1 MEQEQIKAL
10 LDRFFRGETSEEEEA
25 QLREHLSDPA
35 LSNLFQAE
43 KDYLSVKASTV
54 PEPSGDFFT
63 NLEAVTRT
71 EKKIYRLSP
80 ALRYGISIAAGA
92 ALLIGSY
99 LIFDN
104 MRPRDWTDTYDD
116 PELAMAEVRSI
127 LTMVSGNMK
136 AGTEP
141 LGSMRSLSIA
151 PSAMKDLGRL
161 NDAVDNNLGR
171 LRYLNNLENTPK
183 TTGNDNK

>member
-1 MEQEQIKAL
+1 MEQEEIKAL

-25 QLREHLSDPA
+25 KLREHLFDPA
-35 LSNLFQAE
+35 FRDLFQAE
-43 KDYLSVKASTV
+43 KDYLSVNPSAV
-54 PEPSGDFFT
+54 PEPSDDFFK

-80 ALRYGISIAAGA
+80 ALRYGISVAAGA

-99 LIFDN
+99 LILDK
-104 MRPRDWTDTYDD
+104 MQSRGWTDTYDD

-136 AGTEP
+136 AGTEA

-151 PSAMKDLGRL
+151 PSAMKDIGRL
-161 NDAVDNNLGR
+161 NDAIDNNLLR
-171 LRYLNNLENTPK
+171 LRYLNNLENAPK
-183 TTGNDNK
+183 TTGNDN

>member
-1 MEQEQIKAL
+1 MEQEEIKAL

-25 QLREHLSDPA
+25 KLREHLSDPA
-35 LSNLFQAE
+35 FRDHFQAVN
-43 KDYLSVKASTV
+43 DYLSINSSTV
-54 PEPSGDFFT
+54 PDPSEGFFKKI
-63 NLEAVTRT
+63 EAVTLT

-80 ALRYGISIAAGA
+80 ALRYAISVAAVA

-99 LIFDN
+99 IILDK
-104 MRPRDWTDTYDD
+104 MQSHDWTDTYDD

-136 AGTEP
+136 TGTEP
-141 LGSMRSLSIA
+141 LGTMRSLSIA
-151 PSAMKDLGRL
+151 PSAMKDIGRL

-183 TTGNDNK
+183 TTGNDN